1 MYRALSLALLLAG
14 VLPAQEASF
23 FPFSFDQDNLQGA
36 PDFSSLNHPLGPAD
50 RVIVRDGH
58 FFTIGPDLLPNT
70 ADDRRI
76 RFFGVNLAF
85 GANFPGSDDASALL
99 DGFAALASTWCGS
112 ITWTPRPIPR
122 PTLPPPTP
130 S

>member
-36 PDFSSLNHPLGPAD
+36 PDFSFLNHPLGPAD

-58 FFTIGPDLLPNT
+58 FSVIGPDLLPNT
-70 ADDRRI
+70 TDDRRI
-76 RFFGVNLAF
+76 RFFGANLAF
-85 GANFPGSDDASALL
+85 GANFPAREDAVRIARRL
-99 DGFAALASTWCGS
+99 
-112 ITWTPRPIPR
+112 R
-122 PTLPPPTP
+122 
-130 S
+130 